1 MNVKEAFIILVMG
14 FTMGCY
20 IMYKLKPSPPEP
32 QPKPMDFVQLLEMI
46 ERMNASKNRLFDI
59 EEMLTSV
66 QLCDDEHPQ
75 HVRCSWNN
83 AGTESDCGYTFNVNN
98 SSNRFVELAEEERIE
113 LRNSLLNDVDELV
126 ALRRYGVT
134 QSVTQREAKTK
145 KTAAGEG
152 YDVQAR
158 TV

>member
-1 MNVKEAFIILVMG
+1 MNIKEAFILFVLA
-14 FTMGCY
+14 FVMGCY
-20 IMYKLKPSPPEP
+20 TMYKLRPSPKT
-32 QPKPMDFVQLLEMI
+32 QTKPIDFVQLLMI
-46 ERMNASKNRLFDI
+46 VERMNTSKNRLIDV

-75 HVRCSWNN
+75 HVRCSWDN
-83 AGTESDCGYTFNVNN
+83 AGTETECGYTFNVNN

-134 QSVTQREAKTK
+134 QSITQTSENHGRGVVLHDA
-145 KTAAGEG
+145 
-152 YDVQAR
+152 
-158 TV
+158 